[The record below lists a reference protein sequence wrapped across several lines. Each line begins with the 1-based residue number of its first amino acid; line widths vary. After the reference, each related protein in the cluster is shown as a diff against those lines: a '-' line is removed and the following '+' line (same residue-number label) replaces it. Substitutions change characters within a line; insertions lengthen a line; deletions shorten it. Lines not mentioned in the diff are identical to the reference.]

1 MVKLISRMIVGV
13 VHVDNLTL
21 EIEKRV
27 QAKYKSLAEFSR
39 VLNVPYTTV
48 LNVLKNKVENSRY
61 AIVSRMCKL
70 LSIEVFDGAD
80 VLEDEESIKF
90 LSQYGKLDE
99 KGQMTIKMLIE
110 REFDRCAVSGET
122 EN

>member
-1 MVKLISRMIVGV
+1 MVKSISRIIVGV

-39 VLNVPYTTV
+39 ELNVPYTTV

-70 LSIEVFDGAD
+70 LSVEVFDVAD
-80 VLEDEESIKF
+80 AFEDEETIKF

-99 KGQMTIKMLIE
+99 KGQTTIKMLIE